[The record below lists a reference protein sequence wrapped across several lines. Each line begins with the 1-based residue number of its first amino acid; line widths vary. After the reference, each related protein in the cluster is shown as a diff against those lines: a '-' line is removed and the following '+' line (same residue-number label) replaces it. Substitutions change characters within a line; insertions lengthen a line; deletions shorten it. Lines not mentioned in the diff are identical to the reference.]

1 MAFKDYL
8 RQNGFG
14 ALKPAPLTF
23 KLTADTNVLFPYAK
37 VVDGEDGKP
46 AIEFTEEADSSTVAV
61 TKDYA
66 FVSYAR
72 TWNDTD
78 QKYDYTGAEI
88 HQIETSEV
96 TTGVSITETLTL
108 VDAAELGEDT
118 TGQTGPTMSVTRT
131 VTDWP
136 VVSCVKEVQKGEEI
150 VYNGLEPVTVKLF

>member
-37 VVDGEDGKP
+37 IVDGEDGKP
-46 AIEFTEEADSSTVAV
+46 AIEFTEEADSSTQAV

-72 TWNDTD
+72 EWNAAD

-96 TTGVSITETLTL
+96 TAGVSVTEILTL
-108 VDAAELGEDT
+108 ADAAELGENT

-136 VVSCVKEVQKGEEI
+136 VVSCVKEVKKGKEV
-150 VYNGLEPVTVKLF
+150 VYNGLEPVTINLF